1 MIIVHHLKRINPN
14 TQLHL
19 LMFASGLQR
28 PEDVFLEDPR
38 AMGRAGHLRRC
49 LKDQSPLQGERHPP
63 RSGGPT
69 GVALASFPP
78 ATPRD
83 APAA

>member
-1 MIIVHHLKRINPN
+1 MIILDPLKRINPN
-14 TQLHL
+14 TQSHL
-19 LMFASGLQR
+19 PMLASGLQR

-38 AMGRAGHLRRC
+38 AMGRAGHLRRR

-63 RSGGPT
+63 RSGGAA